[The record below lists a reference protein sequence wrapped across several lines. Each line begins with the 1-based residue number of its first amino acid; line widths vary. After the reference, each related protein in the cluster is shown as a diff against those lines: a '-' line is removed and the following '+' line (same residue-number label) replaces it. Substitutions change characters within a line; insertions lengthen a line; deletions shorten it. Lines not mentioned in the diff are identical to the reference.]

1 MRALAGAPGSPAFQ
15 LVAHQLADM
24 CRALAGGSQCWGRMA
39 GPNLAHDEWTQAF
52 RNRLYQKTYP

>member
-1 MRALAGAPGSPAFQ
+1 
-15 LVAHQLADM
+15 
-24 CRALAGGSQCWGRMA
+24 MA